1 MIAILPA
8 LGLGV
13 ALKIDDGAGR
23 ASEAAMAAL
32 LIALKALP
40 DEGAAAA
47 LARAPVLNTRD
58 AKVGER
64 RATELLTRLV

>member
-1 MIAILPA
+1 
-8 LGLGV
+8 
-13 ALKIDDGAGR
+13 
-23 ASEAAMAAL
+23 MAAL